1 MRHLNPAKSPP
12 FKEINMT
19 PFLGHNYIGGQR
31 SANGS
36 TKLQSID
43 ATTGEALPQDF
54 YQATAQELDALGDDF
69 VELVCRET
77 ALPAARIKGE
87 RGRTSGQMRL
97 FATVLRR
104 GDFYGARID
113 K

>member
-1 MRHLNPAKSPP
+1 
-12 FKEINMT
+12 MT

-54 YQATAQELDALGDDF
+54 YQATASRNCARRAALK
-69 VELVCRET
+69 
-77 ALPAARIKGE
+77 AR
-87 RGRTSGQMRL
+87 
-97 FATVLRR
+97 
-104 GDFYGARID
+104 
-113 K
+113 